1 MRKPETMG
9 PAAPPMSQI
18 DRSGRDQWKRID
30 VKRRPMTMTGLGPNL
45 SERRPPIGFA
55 TTAVASWLRRTI
67 AISAT
72 AFGLGK
78 ADLLE

>member
-1 MRKPETMG
+1 
-9 PAAPPMSQI
+9 
-18 DRSGRDQWKRID
+18 
-30 VKRRPMTMTGLGPNL
+30 MTGLGPNP